1 MDAGSVLELVQEEMV
16 IPHAELLVDERGVAA
31 VDDASQNGIGIV
43 NAHHVLLLHK
53 LIEGI
58 LQFACETER
67 VNLAEQCQSGLVGL
81 VVIGEKIAEMAER
94 LLQNPL
100 HRCPEARFALGE
112 PQVRTGR
119 IPEESLRR
127 GRDCLIAVHFRIVP
141 DPGQEFPVELLG
153 LHSGLVQCIQHR
165 GRSTRDFPG
174 KSVNDFAAAFPEPDQ
189 ILSGINLPVVQVKA
203 FGKCTVSLIVQGRSH
218 LIQLIFNGESPIRVE
233 LFHHAVRQPLEQI
246 LILLGKGIEDSV
258 DALLH
263 KGGLVEFDLI

>member
-1 MDAGSVLELVQEEMV
+1 MDAGSVLELVQKEMV
-16 IPHAELLVDERGVAA
+16 ISHTELLVYERCIAA

-58 LQFACETER
+58 LQLTCETER
-67 VNLAEQCQSGLVGL
+67 VNLSEQCESSLVGL

-127 GRDCLIAVHFRIVP
+127 GRDCLIAGHLSIVP
-141 DPGQEFPVELLG
+141 DSGQEFPVEFLG
-153 LHSGLVQCIQHR
+153 LHSGLVQCFQHS

-246 LILLGKGIEDSV
+246 LVLLGKGIQDSV

-263 KGGLVEFDLI
+263 KGGLVKFDLI

>member
-1 MDAGSVLELVQEEMV
+1 
-16 IPHAELLVDERGVAA
+16 
-31 VDDASQNGIGIV
+31 
-43 NAHHVLLLHK
+43 
-53 LIEGI
+53 
-58 LQFACETER
+58 
-67 VNLAEQCQSGLVGL
+67 
-81 VVIGEKIAEMAER
+81 MAER

-119 IPEESLRR
+119 IPQESLRR

-141 DPGQEFPVELLG
+141 DPGQEFPVEFLG
-153 LHSGLVQCIQHR
+153 LHSGLVQCFKHR

-174 KSVNDFAAAFPEPDQ
+174 KSVNDLAAAFPEPDQ
-189 ILSGINLPVVQVKA
+189 VLSGINLPVVQVKA

-258 DALLH
+258 DAFLH
-263 KGGLVEFDLI
+263 KGGLVKFDLI